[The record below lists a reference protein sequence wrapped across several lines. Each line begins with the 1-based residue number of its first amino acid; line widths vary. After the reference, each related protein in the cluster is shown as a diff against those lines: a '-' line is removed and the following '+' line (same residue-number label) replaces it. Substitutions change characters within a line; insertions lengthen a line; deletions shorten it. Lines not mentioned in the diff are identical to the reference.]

1 MTWREWGRSLW
12 DGWREDRV
20 PLTAAGV
27 TYYLLLAIF
36 PALAAFVV
44 LYGLFL
50 DPARLADQAQALQGV
65 VPPAMAELLTGQMQR
80 LAAGPPGGLG
90 LGAALALVLSL
101 WGANGGVKALIEGL
115 NIAHGLI
122 ETRSFVKLNLLALAF
137 TLGMMLLLFGMI
149 ALLAILPAIIGFL
162 PLGDIGKAL
171 IAFVRWPVLAL
182 MVGLALL
189 ALYRWGPNRP
199 PPPWRRLVWSS
210 GLAALGWLVV
220 SALFA
225 IYVGSIADFG
235 ASYGAM
241 ASPVAVL
248 LWLWLMMIVVL
259 LGAEIAA
266 EAERRS
272 RSGQGARAR

>member
-50 DPARLADQAQALQGV
+50 DPARLADQAQAQALQGV

-122 ETRSFVKLNLLALAF
+122 ETRSFLKLNLLALAF
-137 TLGMMLLLFGMI
+137 TLGLMLLLFGMI

-272 RSGQGARAR
+272 RSG